1 MTHLSPDIQERLAA
15 GDLPQAELL
24 AALRHVGEC
33 AECAATASA
42 AQAPR
47 DEQAIR
53 RALALAPA
61 GEHLEFET
69 QLLPYVEQRA
79 SMAER
84 EIIDTHLEHCAMCAA
99 EVADLAEL
107 PQRMRRRRRVLP
119 AALAAVAAAVVIG
132 VVSVVVFR
140 APDAPPPRVVEQAPR
155 RTTVPPPLPPT
166 ATATQTV
173 PPQEAPRYEDA
184 RWNALVTAAV
194 AGGRLPLSPILGRLN
209 PPAEVLRGSE
219 EDERRLLAPVGVVL
233 DDPRPRFRWTAV
245 EGATYEVAVFDGDRR
260 VTGSDTLTAAEWRP
274 ARALPRGRTYVWQVT
289 VMRGDETEILPPPS
303 APRALFHVISA
314 AQQHALAEAQARHP
328 DDHLLH
334 AILFAEAGLQSEAKA
349 ALEQAV
355 AAGNAEAGKIRYP
368 QR

>member
-1 MTHLSPDIQERLAA
+1 MTHPTPGVLDRLAA
-15 GDLPQAELL
+15 GELPKEELI

-33 AECAATASA
+33 AECAAAASA

-53 RALALAPA
+53 RTLALAPA
-61 GEHLEFET
+61 GEHLEFDT

-79 SMAER
+79 SAAER

-107 PQRMRRRRRVLP
+107 PRRMQRRRRVLP
-119 AALAAVAAAVVIG
+119 AALAAVAAAAAIG

-155 RTTVPPPLPPT
+155 RTTVPPPLPPSTTT
-166 ATATQTV
+166 A
-173 PPQEAPRYEDA
+173 QEAPRYEDA

-194 AGGRLPLSPILGRLN
+194 AGGRLPLSPILSRLN
-209 PPAEVLRGSE
+209 PPAEVLRGNE
-219 EDERRLLAPVGVVL
+219 EDERRVLAPVGVVL

-245 EGATYEVAVFDGDRR
+245 DGATYEVALFDGDRR
-260 VTGSDTLTAAEWRP
+260 VAGSGTLTAAEWRP
-274 ARALPRGRTYVWQVT
+274 SRALPRGRTYVWQVT
-289 VMRGDETEILPPPS
+289 VVRGDETEILPPPS
-303 APRALFHVISA
+303 APRALFHIITA
-314 AQQHALAEAQARHP
+314 AQQHALAEAQSRHP

-334 AILFAEAGLQSEAKA
+334 AVLFAEAGLQSEAKA

-368 QR
+368 RD